1 MLDGLKIIYRMAQG
15 KFISKIKTTYK
26 LYSNKVRLIVK
37 MAFSS
42 KKIWIIIVD
51 LLKIRSR
58 KVLEP
63 FSKIIK

>member
-42 KKIWIIIVD
+42 KKI
-51 LLKIRSR
+51 
-58 KVLEP
+58 
-63 FSKIIK
+63 